1 MPVLTG
7 ESGRMF
13 ESQDILG
20 GSQSKAAG
28 TAKGGAPGRVRVGA
42 AAMALAVSA
51 VFAGAVG
58 CGKTSAGGDAA
69 GAGAM
74 QAMPVQVQ
82 VAKSQKIPDETE
94 YLSILKSRNSSIIN
108 PQVEGQITKIFVAS
122 GDHVK
127 PGQPLLQ
134 IDPLK
139 QQATVSSQ
147 EASRVAQEANLNYAK
162 IQLDRQKR
170 LYEAGVTPKQD
181 YDNAQTTYDAA
192 EAQLK
197 SLEQAVTSQQVELHY
212 YTVASPSNGIVGDI
226 PVRVGDRVQ
235 VTTLL
240 TTVDQPGPVEAYIY
254 VPADRARNLRVGVP
268 VHLVDTAGKDLADSK
283 ITFVSPQVDTDTQTV
298 LAKATV
304 ENSRATLRIAQQV
317 RAQLIWGTHQGAV
330 IPILAVTRIN
340 GEFFAFLAENEN
352 GKTVARQK
360 LLHVGDTVGN
370 NYSVQDGLKEGDH
383 IIVSGL
389 QFLHDGAPVM
399 ETVVDGQ
406 PAPGMG
412 GAPGK

>member
-1 MPVLTG
+1 MPKRVPTG

-13 ESQDILG
+13 ESKDILR
-20 GSQSKAAG
+20 GSPPSYERKMPERAWAS
-28 TAKGGAPGRVRVGA
+28 A

-51 VFAGAVG
+51 VFAGAAG

-69 GAGAM
+69 AGAM

-82 VAKSQKIPDETE
+82 VAKTQKIPDETE

-108 PQVEGQITKIFVAS
+108 PQVEGYITKIFVKS
-122 GDHVK
+122 GDRVK
-127 PGQPLLQ
+127 PGEPLLQ

-147 EASRVAQEANLNYAK
+147 EATRVAQAANLNYAK
-162 IQLDRQKR
+162 VQLDRQKR

-181 YDNAQTTYDAA
+181 LDNAQTTYDAA
-192 EAQLK
+192 LAQLN

-212 YTVASPSNGIVGDI
+212 YKVEAPSNGIVGDI

-254 VPADRARNLRVGVP
+254 VPADRARNLRIGVP

-283 ITFVSPQVDTDTQTV
+283 ITFISPQVDTDTQTV

-304 ENSRATLRIAQQV
+304 ENSRDTLRIAQQV
-317 RAQLIWGTHQGAV
+317 RAQLVWGTHEGTV
-330 IPILAVTRIN
+330 IPILSVTRIN
-340 GEFFAFLAENEN
+340 GEFFAFLSETEN

-360 LLHVGDTVGN
+360 LLKIGDTVGN
-370 NYSVQDGLKEGDH
+370 DYAVEDGLKSGDH

-406 PAPGMG
+406 PAQGMPGG
-412 GAPGK
+412 PGK

>member
-1 MPVLTG
+1 
-7 ESGRMF
+7 
-13 ESQDILG
+13 
-20 GSQSKAAG
+20 
-28 TAKGGAPGRVRVGA
+28 
-42 AAMALAVSA
+42 
-51 VFAGAVG
+51 
-58 CGKTSAGGDAA
+58 
-69 GAGAM
+69 
-74 QAMPVQVQ
+74 VQVQ
-82 VAKSQKIPDETE
+82 IAKSQKIPDSTE
-94 YLSILKSRNSSIIN
+94 YLSLLKSRNSSIIN

-122 GDHVK
+122 GDRVK

-139 QQATVSSQ
+139 QQATVSGQ

-181 YDNAQTTYDAA
+181 LDNAQTTYDSA

-254 VPADRARNLRVGVP
+254 VPADRTRNLRIGVP

-283 ITFVSPQVDTDTQTV
+283 ITFISPQVDTDTQTV

-317 RAQLIWGTHQGAV
+317 RAQLIWGTHEGTV

-340 GEFFAFLAENEN
+340 GEFFAFLSQQEN

-370 NYSVQDGLKEGDH
+370 DYAVLDGLKAGDH

-389 QFLHDGAPVM
+389 QFLRDGAPVM

-406 PAPGMG
+406 PAQGMG

>member
-1 MPVLTG
+1 
-7 ESGRMF
+7 
-13 ESQDILG
+13 
-20 GSQSKAAG
+20 
-28 TAKGGAPGRVRVGA
+28 
-42 AAMALAVSA
+42 MALAVSA

-69 GAGAM
+69 AGAM

-82 VAKSQKIPDETE
+82 VAKTQKIPDETE
-94 YLSILKSRNSSIIN
+94 YLSILKSRHSSIIN
-108 PQVEGQITKIFVAS
+108 PQVEGYITKIFVKS
-122 GDHVK
+122 GDRVK
-127 PGQPLLQ
+127 PGEPLLQ

-147 EASRVAQEANLNYAK
+147 EATRVAQAANLNYARV
-162 IQLDRQKR
+162 QLDRQKR

-181 YDNAQTTYDAA
+181 LDNAQTTYDAA
-192 EAQLK
+192 LAQLN

-212 YTVASPSNGIVGDI
+212 YTVAAPSNGIVGDI

-240 TTVDQPGPVEAYIY
+240 TTVDEPGPVEAYIY

-283 ITFVSPQVDTDTQTV
+283 ITFISPQVDTDTQTV

-304 ENSRATLRIAQQV
+304 QNSRDTLRISQQV
-317 RAQLIWGTHQGAV
+317 RAQLIWGTHEGTV
-330 IPILAVTRIN
+330 IPILSVTRIN
-340 GEFFAFLAENEN
+340 GEFFAFLSEKEN

-360 LLHVGDTVGN
+360 LLKVGDTVGN
-370 NYSVQDGLKEGDH
+370 DYAVEDGLKAGDH

-399 ETVVDGQ
+399 ETVVDGK
-406 PAPGMG
+406 PAQGMP

>member
-1 MPVLTG
+1 MVPTG
-7 ESGRMF
+7 DLDRMLEST
-13 ESQDILG
+13 DILRLRWRQRCRVNAALTALVV
-20 GSQSKAAG
+20 SAVAAG
-28 TAKGGAPGRVRVGA
+28 T
-42 AAMALAVSA
+42 
-51 VFAGAVG
+51 VG
-58 CGKTSAGGDAA
+58 CGKTSAGGDNAS
-69 GAGAM
+69 AGAM

-82 VAKSQKIPDETE
+82 VAKSQKIPEETE
-94 YLSILKSRNSSIIN
+94 YLSLLKSRNSSIIN
-108 PQVEGQITKIFVAS
+108 PQVEGYITKIFVKS
-122 GDHVK
+122 GDRVK
-127 PGQPLLQ
+127 PGEPLLQ

-147 EASRVAQEANLNYAK
+147 EATRVAQEANLSYAK

-170 LYEAGVTPKQD
+170 LYEAGVVPKQD
-181 YDNAQTTYDAA
+181 LDNAQTTYDAA
-192 EAQLK
+192 LAQLK

-212 YTVASPSNGIVGDI
+212 YTVAAPSNGIVGDI
-226 PVRVGDRVQ
+226 PVRIGDRVQ

-240 TTVDQPGPVEAYIY
+240 TTVDEPGPVEAYIY
-254 VPADRARNLRVGVP
+254 VPADRARNLKIGIP

-283 ITFVSPQVDTDTQTV
+283 VTFISPQVDTDTQTV

-317 RAQLIWGTHQGAV
+317 RAQLVWGAHEGTV

-340 GEFFAFLAENEN
+340 GEFFAFLSEKEN

-360 LLHVGDTVGN
+360 LLRVGDTVGN
-370 NYSVQDGLKEGDH
+370 DYAVESGLKAGDH

-389 QFLHDGAPVM
+389 QFLRDGAPVM

-406 PAPGMG
+406 PAQGMG

>member
-1 MPVLTG
+1 MAV
-7 ESGRMF
+7 F
-13 ESQDILG
+13 
-20 GSQSKAAG
+20 
-28 TAKGGAPGRVRVGA
+28 
-42 AAMALAVSA
+42 ALAVSA
-51 VFAGAVG
+51 VAVGAVG

-82 VAKSQKIPDETE
+82 VAKTQKIPDSTE
-94 YLSILKSRNSSIIN
+94 YLSLLKSRNSSIIN
-108 PQVEGQITKIFVAS
+108 PQVEGYITKIFVKS
-122 GDHVK
+122 GDRVK
-127 PGQPLLQ
+127 PGTPLLQ

-147 EASRVAQEANLNYAK
+147 EATRVAQEANLNYAK
-162 IQLDRQKR
+162 VQLDRQKR
-170 LYEAGVTPKQD
+170 LYEAGVVPKQD
-181 YDNAQTTYDAA
+181 LDNAQTTYDAA

-197 SLEQAVTSQQVELHY
+197 SLAQAVTSQQVELHY
-212 YTVASPSNGIVGDI
+212 YTVAAPTNGIVGDI

-240 TTVDQPGPVEAYIY
+240 TTVDEPGPVEAYIY
-254 VPADRARNLRVGVP
+254 VPADRARKLKIGVP

-283 ITFVSPQVDTDTQTV
+283 ITFISPQVDTDTQTV

-304 ENSRATLRIAQQV
+304 ENSRATLRISQQV
-317 RAQLIWGTHQGAV
+317 RAQLIWGTSEGTV
-330 IPILAVTRIN
+330 VPILSVTRIN
-340 GEFFAFLAENEN
+340 GEFFAFLAEKEN

-360 LLHVGDTVGN
+360 LLKVGDTVGN
-370 NYSVQDGLKEGDH
+370 DYAVLDGLKAGDH

-389 QFLHDGAPVM
+389 QFLHDGAPVI

-406 PAPGMG
+406 PAQGMP

>member
-1 MPVLTG
+1 MPMLTG

-13 ESQDILG
+13 ESQDILR

-28 TAKGGAPGRVRVGA
+28 NAEDGTPERRWTGA

-82 VAKSQKIPDETE
+82 IAKSQKIPDETE
-94 YLSILKSRNSSIIN
+94 YLSILKSRNSSTIN

-122 GDHVK
+122 GDRVK

-139 QQATVSSQ
+139 QQAQVSSQ

-254 VPADRARNLRVGVP
+254 VPADRARNLRIGVP

-283 ITFVSPQVDTDTQTV
+283 ITFISPQVDTDTQTV

-317 RAQLIWGTHQGAV
+317 RAQLVWGSHQGTV

-340 GEFFAFLAENEN
+340 GEFFAFLAAQEN

-370 NYSVQDGLKEGDH
+370 NYSVQDGLKDGDH

-389 QFLHDGAPVM
+389 QFLRDGAPVM

-406 PAPGMG
+406 PAQGMG